1 MAANRAR
8 LLMVAPACSR
18 GWWGKGKVLAPP
30 LVLPLLAGLTPPDV
44 DVRLV
49 DENVEAVDVNA
60 DADWL
65 AITCMTA
72 SAPRAY
78 AIADAFRRRSIPV
91 VMGGIHPTVL
101 PDEAAAHA
109 DAVVV
114 GEAEPVWGEVL
125 ADLAAGRL
133 RPRYDSAGYSD
144 LLGLPL
150 PRRDLLQADR
160 YLTTNVVQTAR
171 GCPNA
176 CAFCTVSRVS
186 GRQYRFR
193 PVPEV
198 VEEVRSL
205 PGGWV
210 GFVDDNIAGHA
221 RRAKELF
228 EALIP
233 LKRRWIG
240 QADLTMARDPELL
253 SLAARSG
260 CQAMFVGLESLSQE
274 NLRATGKSP
283 NLGIDMSAAITTI
296 HKAGIEIIGSFVLGL
311 DGDDRGVFARTVE
324 FAQRHKLVAAQFAV
338 LTPFPGT
345 AIREQLDRE
354 GRIVDHDW
362 SHYTM
367 SNVVF
372 EPRHMTELE
381 LRQGQSYAYRRFY
394 SIPSIL
400 KRGFALRGKLLG
412 RLIVNLSYRGI
423 HRGKGMHRYLPAQQ
437 GAKPVRAAGRVRA
450 LRERPHGGR
459 VCYNRPG
466 VGRASAVA
474 LEAAEESPSS
484 EGQGAG

>member
-1 MAANRAR
+1 MTNDRPR
-8 LLMVAPACSR
+8 LLIIAPAWSQ
-18 GWWGKGKVLAPP
+18 GWWGGGKVLAPP

-44 DVRLV
+44 DVRLI
-49 DENVEAVDVNA
+49 DENIEAVDTDTDV
-60 DADWL
+60 DWV

-78 AIADAFRRRSIPV
+78 AIADAFRKRGIPV

-109 DAVVV
+109 DAVVI
-114 GEAEPVWGEVL
+114 GEAEPVWQEVV
-125 ADLAAGRL
+125 ADLAADRL
-133 RPRYDSAGYSD
+133 RPRYTHDGYSD
-144 LLGLPL
+144 LVGLPR
-150 PRRDLLQADR
+150 PRRELLRVDR
-160 YLTTNVVQTAR
+160 YLTTNIVQTAR

-176 CAFCTVSRVS
+176 CAFCTVSTVS

-240 QADLTMARDPELL
+240 QADLSMAKDPELL

-274 NLRATGKSP
+274 NLRATHKVP
-283 NLGIDMSAAITTI
+283 NVGTDMDAAIATI

-311 DGDDRGVFARTVE
+311 DGDDRSVFARTVE
-324 FAQRHKLVAAQFAV
+324 FAERHKLVAGQFAV

-345 AIREQLDRE
+345 AMRQQLEREN
-354 GRIVDHDW
+354 RILDHDW
-362 SHYTM
+362 SQYTM

-372 EPRHMTELE
+372 RPRHMTDLE
-381 LRQGQSYAYRRFY
+381 LRAGQKYVYGRFY

-400 KRGFALRGKLLG
+400 KRSLTVRRKFLG
-412 RLIVNLSYRGI
+412 RLLVNLSYRGI
-423 HRGKGMHRYLPAQQ
+423 NRGKGMHDRLPAQHR
-437 GAKPVRAAGRVRA
+437 AKPARA
-450 LRERPHGGR
+450 GGTT
-459 VCYNRPG
+459 
-466 VGRASAVA
+466 
-474 LEAAEESPSS
+474 
-484 EGQGAG
+484 

>member
-1 MAANRAR
+1 MSMTNDRPR
-8 LLMVAPACSR
+8 LLIIAPAWSQ
-18 GWWGKGKVLAPP
+18 GWWGGGKVLAPP

-44 DVRLV
+44 NVRLV
-49 DENVEAVDVNA
+49 DENVEPVDTNA
-60 DADWL
+60 DVDWV

-78 AIADAFRRRSIPV
+78 VIADAFRKRGIPV

-101 PDEAAAHA
+101 PDEVAAHA
-109 DAVVV
+109 DAAVV
-114 GEAEPVWGEVL
+114 GEAEPVWRQVL
-125 ADLAAGRL
+125 ADLAANRL
-133 RPRYDSAGYSD
+133 RPRYDHVGYSD
-144 LLGLPL
+144 LVGLPR
-150 PRRDLLQADR
+150 PRRDLLQVER
-160 YLTTNVVQTAR
+160 YLTTNIVQTAR

-176 CAFCTVSRVS
+176 CAFCTVSAVS

-205 PGGWV
+205 SGGWV

-240 QADLTMARDPELL
+240 QADLTMATDPELL

-260 CQAMFVGLESLSQE
+260 CQAMFVGLESLSEE
-274 NLRATGKSP
+274 NLRATHKVP
-283 NLGIDMSAAITTI
+283 NVGTDMGAAITTI

-311 DGDDRGVFARTVE
+311 DEDDCGVFARTVE
-324 FAQRHKLVAAQFAV
+324 FAEQHKLVAAQFAV

-345 AIREQLDRE
+345 ATRQQLERENRILDR
-354 GRIVDHDW
+354 DW
-362 SHYTM
+362 SDYTM

-372 EPRHMTELE
+372 RPRHMTDLE
-381 LRQGQSYAYRRFY
+381 LRAGQKYAYGRFY

-400 KRGFALRGKLLG
+400 KRSFTVRRKFLARLL
-412 RLIVNLSYRGI
+412 VNFSYRGI
-423 HRGKGMHRYLPAQQ
+423 HRGKGMHDRLPAQQ
-437 GAKPVRAAGRVRA
+437 RAKPA
-450 LRERPHGGR
+450 
-459 VCYNRPG
+459 
-466 VGRASAVA
+466 
-474 LEAAEESPSS
+474 
-484 EGQGAG
+484 GAGGTT

>member
-1 MAANRAR
+1 MTKDRPK
-8 LLMVAPACSR
+8 LLIIAPAWSQ
-18 GWWGKGKVLAPP
+18 GWWGGGKVLAPP
-30 LVLPLLAGLTPPDV
+30 LVLPLLAGLTPSDV

-49 DENVEAVDVNA
+49 DENVEPVDVNA
-60 DADWL
+60 DADWV

-78 AIADAFRRRSIPV
+78 AIADAFRERGIPV
-91 VMGGIHPTVL
+91 VIGGIHPTVM

-109 DAVVV
+109 DAVVI
-114 GEAEPVWGEVL
+114 GEAEPVWREVL

-133 RPRYDSAGYSD
+133 KPRYSRVGYSD
-144 LLGLPL
+144 LVGLPR
-150 PRRDLLQADR
+150 PRRELLQVER
-160 YLTTNVVQTAR
+160 YLTTNIVQTAR

-176 CAFCTVSRVS
+176 CAFCTVSTVS

-205 PGGWV
+205 SGGWV
-210 GFVDDNIAGHA
+210 GFVDDNM
-221 RRAKELF
+221 
-228 EALIP
+228 
-233 LKRRWIG
+233 RRWIG

-274 NLRATGKSP
+274 NLRATHKVP
-283 NLGIDMSAAITTI
+283 NVGTDMGAAITAI

-311 DGDDRGVFARTVE
+311 DGDDCGVFARTVE
-324 FAQRHKLVAAQFAV
+324 FAERHKLVAAQFAV

-345 AIREQLDRE
+345 AMRQQLEDE
-354 GRIVDHDW
+354 NRILDHDW

-372 EPRHMTELE
+372 RPRHMTDLE
-381 LRQGQSYAYRRFY
+381 LREGQKHVYGRFY

-400 KRGFALRGKLLG
+400 KRSFTVRRKFLG
-412 RLIVNLSYRGI
+412 RLFVNLSYRGI
-423 HRGKGMHRYLPAQQ
+423 HRGKGIHNRLPAQQ
-437 GAKPVRAAGRVRA
+437 RAKPAGAA
-450 LRERPHGGR
+450 
-459 VCYNRPG
+459 NTT
-466 VGRASAVA
+466 
-474 LEAAEESPSS
+474 
-484 EGQGAG
+484 

>member
-1 MAANRAR
+1 MTDIAAGTGSTTHDRPK
-8 LLMVAPACSR
+8 LLIVAPAWSQ
-18 GWWGKGKVLAPP
+18 GWWGQGKVLAPP
-30 LVLPLLAGLTPPDV
+30 LALALLAGLTPPEV
-44 DVRLV
+44 QVQLI
-49 DENVEAVDVNA
+49 DENVEPIDTDAI
-60 DADWL
+60 ADWV

-78 AIADAFRRRSIPV
+78 TVADAFRQRGIPV

-101 PDEAAAHA
+101 PEEAAAHA
-109 DAVVV
+109 DAVVM
-114 GEAEPVWGEVL
+114 GEAEPVWRQVV

-133 RPRYDSAGYSD
+133 QPRYAADGYSD
-144 LLGLPL
+144 LVGLPI
-150 PRRDLLQADR
+150 PRRELLRVDR

-176 CAFCTVSRVS
+176 CSFCTVSTVF

-205 PGGWV
+205 SGGWV
-210 GFVDDNIAGHA
+210 GFVDDNITGHP

-233 LKRRWIG
+233 LGRSWIG

-260 CQAMFVGLESLSQE
+260 CTAMFIGLESLSQE
-274 NLRATGKSP
+274 NLRATHKVP
-283 NLGIDMSAAITTI
+283 NVGIDMSAAINKI
-296 HKAGIEIIGSFVLGL
+296 HRAGIEIIGSFVLGL
-311 DGDDRGVFARTVE
+311 DGDDRSVFARTVE

-345 AIREQLDRE
+345 AMRRQLEDE
-354 GRIVDHDW
+354 GRIVDQDW

-372 EPRHMTELE
+372 RPRHMSDLE
-381 LRQGQSYAYRRFY
+381 LRAGQQYAYRRFY
-394 SIPSIL
+394 SLPSIL
-400 KRGFALRGKLLG
+400 RRSWTVRRKFLPRLL
-412 RLIVNLSYRGI
+412 VNLSYRGI
-423 HRGKGMHRYLPAQQ
+423 HHGRGLHDLLPAQHR
-437 GAKPVRAAGRVRA
+437 AKPARAG
-450 LRERPHGGR
+450 
-459 VCYNRPG
+459 
-466 VGRASAVA
+466 SA
-474 LEAAEESPSS
+474 P
-484 EGQGAG
+484 

>member
-1 MAANRAR
+1 MSMTNDRPR
-8 LLMVAPACSR
+8 LLIIAPAWSQ
-18 GWWGKGKVLAPP
+18 GWWGGGKVLAPP

-49 DENVEAVDVNA
+49 DENVEPVDTNA
-60 DADWL
+60 DVDWV

-78 AIADAFRRRSIPV
+78 VIADAFRQRGIPV

-101 PDEAAAHA
+101 PDEAGAHA

-114 GEAEPVWGEVL
+114 GEAEPVWREVL
-125 ADLAAGRL
+125 ADLAANRL
-133 RPRYDSAGYSD
+133 RPRYDHAGYSD
-144 LLGLPL
+144 LVGLPR
-150 PRRDLLQADR
+150 PRRDLLQVER
-160 YLTTNVVQTAR
+160 YLTTNIVQTAR

-176 CAFCTVSRVS
+176 CSFCTVSVVS
-186 GRQYRFR
+186 GRQFRFR

-198 VEEVRSL
+198 VAEVRSL

-240 QADLTMARDPELL
+240 QADLSMAKDPEVL

-274 NLRATGKSP
+274 NLRATHKLP
-283 NLGIDMSAAITTI
+283 NVGTDMGAAIATI

-311 DGDDRGVFARTVE
+311 DGDDSSTFARTVA
-324 FAQRHKLVAAQFAV
+324 FAERHKLAAAQFAV

-345 AIREQLDRE
+345 AMRQQLE
-354 GRIVDHDW
+354 SENRILDHDW

-372 EPRHMTELE
+372 RPLHMTDLE
-381 LRQGQSYAYRRFY
+381 LRAGQKNTYGRFY

-400 KRGFALRGKLLG
+400 KRSFTVRRKLLA
-412 RLIVNLSYRGI
+412 RLLVNFSYRGI
-423 HRGKGMHRYLPAQQ
+423 HRGKGMHDRLPAQQ
-437 GAKPVRAAGRVRA
+437 RAKPA
-450 LRERPHGGR
+450 
-459 VCYNRPG
+459 
-466 VGRASAVA
+466 
-474 LEAAEESPSS
+474 
-484 EGQGAG
+484 GAGSTT

>member
-1 MAANRAR
+1 MTKDRPK
-8 LLMVAPACSR
+8 LLIIAPAWSQ
-18 GWWGKGKVLAPP
+18 GWWGGGKVLVPP
-30 LVLPLLAGLTPPDV
+30 LVLPLLAGLTPSDV

-49 DENVEAVDVNA
+49 DENVEPVDVNA
-60 DADWL
+60 DVDWV

-78 AIADAFRRRSIPV
+78 AIADAFRERGIPV
-91 VMGGIHPTVL
+91 VIGGIQPTVL

-114 GEAEPVWGEVL
+114 GEAEPVWREVL

-133 RPRYDSAGYSD
+133 KPRYDHATYSD
-144 LLGLPL
+144 LVGLPR
-150 PRRDLLQADR
+150 PRRDLLQVER
-160 YLTTNVVQTAR
+160 YLTTNIVQTAR

-176 CAFCTVSRVS
+176 CAFCTVSTVS
-186 GRQYRFR
+186 GRRYRFR
-193 PVPEV
+193 PVGEV
-198 VEEVRSL
+198 VDEVRSL

-210 GFVDDNIAGHA
+210 GFVDDNITGHA

-233 LKRRWIG
+233 LKRRWVG

-260 CQAMFVGLESLSQE
+260 CQAMFVGLESLSEE

-283 NLGIDMSAAITTI
+283 NLGTDMGAAITTI

-311 DGDDRGVFARTVE
+311 DGDDCGVFARTAE

-345 AIREQLDRE
+345 ALRGQLERE

-372 EPRHMTELE
+372 EPRHMTGLE
-381 LRQGQSYAYRRFY
+381 LREGQKYVYRRFY

-400 KRGFALRGKLLG
+400 KRSVTVRRKFLG
-412 RLIVNLSYRGI
+412 RLFVNLSYRGI
-423 HRGKGMHRYLPAQQ
+423 HRGKGIHNRLPAQQ
-437 GAKPVRAAGRVRA
+437 RGSLLLPPPSAA
-450 LRERPHGGR
+450 
-459 VCYNRPG
+459 
-466 VGRASAVA
+466 S
-474 LEAAEESPSS
+474 
-484 EGQGAG
+484 

>member
-1 MAANRAR
+1 M
-8 LLMVAPACSR
+8 
-18 GWWGKGKVLAPP
+18 LAPP
-30 LVLPLLAGLTPPDV
+30 LALPLLAGLTPPDV
-44 DVRLV
+44 EVRLI
-49 DENVEAVDVNA
+49 DENVEPIDTDAT
-60 DADWL
+60 ADWV

-78 AIADAFRRRSIPV
+78 AIADAFRQRGIPV

-101 PDEAAAHA
+101 PEEAAAHA
-109 DAVVV
+109 DAVVI
-114 GEAEPVWGEVL
+114 GEAEPVWPEVL
-125 ADLAAGRL
+125 ADLAAGSL
-133 RPRYDSAGYSD
+133 RPRYTPTGYSD
-144 LLGLPL
+144 LVGLPL
-150 PRRDLLQADR
+150 PRRDLLQAER
-160 YLTTNVVQTAR
+160 YLTTNTVQTAR

-176 CAFCTVSRVS
+176 CSFCTVSTVS

-205 PGGWV
+205 SGGWV

-260 CQAMFVGLESLSQE
+260 CQAMFIGLESLLEE
-274 NLRATGKSP
+274 NLRAVHKAP
-283 NLGIDMSAAITTI
+283 NLGTDMAKAIGTI

-311 DGDDRGVFARTVE
+311 DGDNRDVFARTVE

-345 AIREQLDRE
+345 AMRQKLEDEQ
-354 GRIVDHDW
+354 RILDHDW

-372 EPRHMTELE
+372 RPRQMTDLE
-381 LRQGQSYAYRRFY
+381 LREGQRYVYGRFY
-394 SIPSIL
+394 SMPSIL
-400 KRGFALRGKLLG
+400 RRSFTVRRKLLA
-412 RLIVNLSYRGI
+412 RLLVNLSYRGI
-423 HRGKGMHRYLPAQQ
+423 NRGKGMHDRLPGQHRAQ
-437 GAKPVRAAGRVRA
+437 PV
-450 LRERPHGGR
+450 
-459 VCYNRPG
+459 
-466 VGRASAVA
+466 
-474 LEAAEESPSS
+474 
-484 EGQGAG
+484 GAGPTPSTADAQGDAARTPRSTSASRDP